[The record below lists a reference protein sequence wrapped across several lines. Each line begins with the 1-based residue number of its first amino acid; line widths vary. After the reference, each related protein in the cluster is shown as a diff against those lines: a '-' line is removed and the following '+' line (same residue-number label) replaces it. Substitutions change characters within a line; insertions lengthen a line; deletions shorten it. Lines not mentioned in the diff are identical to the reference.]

1 MGPSQQMGPPAVR
14 DAGLGW
20 AGAEQDGTGRAGR
33 GAVAHEFSARAET
46 GWAAMRLL
54 SSLLCLVPF
63 LAHIYCEDV
72 FGIVG
77 ENFTFPVKIDQKVL
91 EITWKKNRDKV
102 AEWEGLNKPMYFGH
116 FRNRSVL
123 MENGSLT
130 IVDLE
135 KDDAGTYELQ
145 YWDSVKDH
153 YLNFVLFVLDPL
165 PEPDISCNT
174 SDRKLTLNCTA
185 NFQGPLNYSWKLSDN
200 PQSHEKQELSI
211 RLEDVNTTTKATCTI
226 KFSQM
231 ERSSEISLMQCF
243 SDEKGIINFRRGRNT
258 AQNSPV
264 NGSGEHEQL
273 FHGDSQKQP
282 TSQGAAFSQAVR
294 YENEEPEADRELN
307 EEDSA
312 LKDKQIVK
320 NGVNQEDTFR
330 NSSVLANHADEHGI
344 NEGEVTQDAEGR
356 DGEHL
361 NNSSSCSKED
371 LKSKAS
377 NSVVAHTNMEEK
389 Q

>member
-1 MGPSQQMGPPAVR
+1 
-14 DAGLGW
+14 
-20 AGAEQDGTGRAGR
+20 
-33 GAVAHEFSARAET
+33 
-46 GWAAMRLL
+46 MRLL

-102 AEWEGLNKPMYFGH
+102 AEWEGLNKPTYFGRL
-116 FRNRSVL
+116 RNRSVL

-243 SDEKGIINFRRGRNT
+243 SDEKGGSSYIRNRGALIGAFILVAVVILVFLFYKGIINFRRGRNT

>member
-1 MGPSQQMGPPAVR
+1 
-14 DAGLGW
+14 
-20 AGAEQDGTGRAGR
+20 
-33 GAVAHEFSARAET
+33 
-46 GWAAMRLL
+46 MRLL
-54 SSLLCLVPF
+54 ASLLCLVPF

-77 ENFTFPVKIDQKVL
+77 ENFTFPVKIDQKVV
-91 EITWKKNRDKV
+91 ETTWKKNKDKV
-102 AEWEGLNKPMYFGH
+102 AEWEGLNKPTYFG
-116 FRNRSVL
+116 RLCNRSVL

-135 KDDAGTYELQ
+135 KDDAGAYELQ
-145 YWDSVKDH
+145 YRDSMKDH
-153 YLNFVLFVLDPL
+153 YLNFVLVVLDPL
-165 PEPDISCNT
+165 PEPEISCNT
-174 SDRKLTLNCTA
+174 SDRKLVLNCAA
-185 NFQGPLNYSWKLSDN
+185 NFQGPLNYIWKLSDN

-211 RLEDVNTTTKATCTI
+211 RLEDVNATTKATCII

-231 ERSSEISLMQCF
+231 ERSSEISLMQCL
-243 SDEKGIINFRRGRNT
+243 SDENGIINFGRGRNT

-273 FHGDSQKQP
+273 FHGDSQQQP
-282 TSQGAAFSQAVR
+282 TSQGATFSQAVHN
-294 YENEEPEADRELN
+294 ENEEPEADRELN

-377 NSVVAHTNMEEK
+377 NSVAAHTNMEEK
-389 Q
+389 R

>member
-1 MGPSQQMGPPAVR
+1 
-14 DAGLGW
+14 
-20 AGAEQDGTGRAGR
+20 
-33 GAVAHEFSARAET
+33 
-46 GWAAMRLL
+46 MRLL
-54 SSLLCLVPF
+54 ASLLCLVPF

-77 ENFTFPVKIDQKVL
+77 ENFTFPVKIDQKVV
-91 EITWKKNRDKV
+91 ETIWKKNRDKV
-102 AEWEGLNKPMYFGH
+102 AEWEGLNQPTYFG
-116 FRNRSVL
+116 RLCNRSVL

-135 KDDAGTYELQ
+135 KDDAGAYELQ
-145 YWDSVKDH
+145 YWDSMKDH
-153 YLNFVLFVLDPL
+153 YLNFVLVVLDPL
-165 PEPDISCNT
+165 PEPEISCNT
-174 SDRKLTLNCTA
+174 SNHKLVLNCAA
-185 NFQGPLNYSWKLSDN
+185 NFQGPLNYIWKLSDN

-211 RLEDVNTTTKATCTI
+211 LLEDVNATTKATCII

-231 ERSSEISLMQCF
+231 ERSSEISLMQCL
-243 SDEKGIINFRRGRNT
+243 SDENGGSSSKRTRGALFGACILIAVVVLVFLFYKGIINFGRGRNT

-273 FHGDSQKQP
+273 FHGDSQQQP
-282 TSQGAAFSQAVR
+282 TSQG
-294 YENEEPEADRELN
+294 DRELN

-320 NGVNQEDTFR
+320 NCVNQEDTFR
-330 NSSVLANHADEHGI
+330 NSSMLANHADEHGI

-361 NNSSSCSKED
+361 NNSSSCSKEG

-377 NSVVAHTNMEEK
+377 NSVAAHTNMEEK